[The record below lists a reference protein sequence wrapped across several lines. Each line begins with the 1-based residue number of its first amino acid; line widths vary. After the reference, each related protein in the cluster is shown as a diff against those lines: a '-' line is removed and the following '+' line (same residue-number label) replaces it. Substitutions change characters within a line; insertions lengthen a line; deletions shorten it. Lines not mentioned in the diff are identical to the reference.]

1 MMNSTFYQ
9 RLHTMTF
16 MQCVCFSFAVLASG
30 FIGCSNSPNV
40 TQPAK
45 PTSLPT
51 LRNLTA
57 NEASVLNTNNEFAW
71 KALSELAK
79 SEAPDQNIVF
89 SPFSITEAMMMTAN
103 GAKGDTQQ
111 EILSALEQKG
121 LDIAALNQTA
131 KELRAYLL
139 TLDPSV
145 SMSIANSIWIRD
157 GFTVN
162 PSFLDVNSSYYSA
175 AVKNLDFSKSGAGDI
190 INTWIENNTN
200 NRIKKML
207 SSNIG
212 NNVMMYI
219 INAVFFKAPWSV
231 KFDPSNTKP
240 GTFISPS
247 GNVPCNMMFN
257 GLRTKYVQGPGYTAL
272 ELPYANKRFA
282 MTVIIENG
290 MLGAPTAPPL
300 TATMFSQLRSQ
311 MKSDSVEVFLPR
323 YTLEYGTKE
332 LNDMLKALGVNK
344 VFDAE
349 QADLSGINSS
359 AKLSVSS
366 VKHKAFIQVNEEGT
380 EASAATVV
388 EIVETSVPVV
398 PVLRFDRPFT
408 FVIHDT
414 QNGAILFMGKLNKPV
429 E

>member
-1 MMNSTFYQ
+1 MLNHIVSQ
-9 RLHTMTF
+9 RSYIYINIQLI
-16 MQCVCFSFAVLASG
+16 CCAIAVFASG
-30 FIGCSNSPNV
+30 FIGCSNSPVVN
-40 TQPAK
+40 QPTK
-45 PTSLPT
+45 PTSLPPTRT
-51 LRNLTA
+51 LSA
-57 NEASVLNTNNEFAW
+57 NETSVLNSSNEFAW
-71 KALSELAK
+71 KALAELTK
-79 SEAPDQNIVF
+79 SESPNDNIVF

-103 GAKGDTQQ
+103 GAQGDTQK
-111 EILSALEQKG
+111 EILSALEQQD
-121 LDIAALNQTA
+121 LDISALNQTA
-131 KELRAYLL
+131 KELRSYLL
-139 TLDPSV
+139 SLDPDV

-157 GFTVN
+157 GFPVN
-162 PSFLDVNSSYYSA
+162 PSFTDVNSSFYSA
-175 AVKNLDFSKSGAGDI
+175 DVKNLDFSKSGAGDI

-212 NNVMMYI
+212 SNVMMYI

-231 KFDPSNTKP
+231 KFNPANTKP
-240 GTFISPS
+240 STFASPK
-247 GNVPCNMMFN
+247 GDIPCNMMFT
-257 GLRTKYVQGPGYTAL
+257 GLRAKFVQGAGYTAL

-282 MTVIIENG
+282 MTVIIENN
-290 MLGAPTAPPL
+290 MLGAPTVPPL
-300 TATMFSQLRSQ
+300 NAKLFNQLRSQ

-323 YTLEYGTKE
+323 FTLEYGTKE

-349 QADLSGINSS
+349 QADLTGINST

-388 EIVETSVPVV
+388 EIVETSIPVV
-398 PVLRFDRPFT
+398 PILRFDKPFT
-408 FVIHDT
+408 FVIHDI
-414 QNGAILFMGKLNKPV
+414 QNGSILFMGKLNQPI